1 MKSRQLAPLL
11 CLRLIVKQKTFIEYF
26 VLEYNASS
34 STRHTRGQVGNR
46 GLWVGWGEIKIKMPL
61 RNNLS
66 RLSVE
71 EKKCLRLIV
80 KGKYMYV
87 NILFRLL

>member
-1 MKSRQLAPLL
+1 M
-11 CLRLIVKQKTFIEYF
+11 
-26 VLEYNASS
+26 
-34 STRHTRGQVGNR
+34 GG
-46 GLWVGWGEIKIKMPL
+46 VGWGKIKIKMPL

-80 KGKYMYV
+80 KGKYMNV
-87 NILFRLL
+87 NILFRLLRSNIVPSF